1 VSTRVVIVDDHAIVR
16 RGLRSILELEQDIA
30 VVGEAG
36 GAAEALRTVDRTRPE
51 VVLLDLR
58 LSPGDESEGLAVCSR
73 ILQRRPETGVV
84 VLSTFLEERLV
95 AEALRRGAQAY
106 VLKDV
111 DLGELVRII
120 RAVARGEA
128 GFDSR
133 SAAVVRGLA
142 ARRSAASAGEERSAL
157 TGREREVK
165 VPDVMIPEAD
175 FVAYDLGTGEQAE
188 NVKISELRKKL
199 QETKPPSRR
208 LPIRDASRA
217 VLYVIHDSTLS
228 AFADKQGKTIDD
240 IGDMT
245 VTNLLADDEYKKI
258 IEANGFISQNSTVAE
273 ARRVM
278 ASIELCND
286 VFVTPSGKRDERAV
300 GWLTNTLLAGVQ

>member
-58 LSPGDESEGLAVCSR
+58 LSPEDESEGLAVCSR

-111 DLGELVRII
+111 DVGELVRII

-133 SAAVVRGLA
+133 SATVVRGLA
-142 ARRSAASAGEERSAL
+142 ARPAAASVGEERSAL
-157 TGREREVK
+157 TGREREVVK
-165 VPDVMIPEAD
+165 LIAEGLTNREIGEAIFVSESTVKFHVRNVMRKLDVHHRAE
-175 FVAYDLGTGEQAE
+175 VAYA
-188 NVKISELRKKL
+188 
-199 QETKPPSRR
+199 
-208 LPIRDASRA
+208 ASR
-217 VLYVIHDSTLS
+217 LD
-228 AFADKQGKTIDD
+228 
-240 IGDMT
+240 
-245 VTNLLADDEYKKI
+245 LLENA
-258 IEANGFISQNSTVAE
+258 
-273 ARRVM
+273 
-278 ASIELCND
+278 
-286 VFVTPSGKRDERAV
+286 
-300 GWLTNTLLAGVQ
+300 